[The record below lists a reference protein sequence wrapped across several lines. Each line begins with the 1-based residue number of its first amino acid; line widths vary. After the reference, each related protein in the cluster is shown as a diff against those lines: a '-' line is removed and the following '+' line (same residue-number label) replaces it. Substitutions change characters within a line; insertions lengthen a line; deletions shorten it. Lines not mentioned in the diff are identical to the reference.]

1 MRPASRAVAC
11 FALWLSGLVV
21 SAQAASRAV
30 DPTRVVSGARFVSRL
45 APGLVE
51 TVVADSLDSPV
62 SLALVPDGRAF
73 VCEQAGRVRVIRDGR
88 LLARPFVTVPA
99 HAEVEEGLLGVA
111 VAPDFARTH
120 HVYVLYTCADE
131 PRHERLVRFTADGDT
146 AVAGSDT
153 LLFEGDP
160 HVATAHVGG
169 ALRFGPDGMLYVS
182 AGDDEREDL
191 AQSLGSTFGKI
202 LRLRPEGAIPADN
215 PFVANTVGHHGAI
228 WARGFRNPFTLDFEP
243 GTGRLFVNDVGANA
257 WEEVNDV
264 LRGGNY
270 GWPLFEGPSAVE
282 RYREPLYAYGHEA
295 GCAITGGAF
304 VPATGGALGR
314 AWAGRYLFGEYCWN
328 EIRWLDPAH
337 PDRHGVFGVSLV
349 PGPVDLR
356 FAADGALWMLLRG
369 NSAPVG
375 GEHTALGYV
384 VRVTSRVAGRSA
396 APR

>member
-1 MRPASRAVAC
+1 MRRVPSVVAC
-11 FALWLSGLVV
+11 LALVLSGPVV
-21 SAQAASRAV
+21 AADAPSRAV
-30 DPTRVVSGARFVSRL
+30 DPTRVIAGARFVSRL

-62 SLALVPDGRAF
+62 SLALAPDGRAF

-88 LLARPFVTVPA
+88 LLRRPFVTVPA

-111 VAPDFARTH
+111 VAPDFARRP
-120 HVYVLYTCADE
+120 HVFVLFTCADE
-131 PRHERLVRFTADGDT
+131 PRRERLVRFTADGDT
-146 AVAGSDT
+146 AAAGSDT
-153 LLFEGDP
+153 LLWEGDP

-169 ALRFGPDGMLYVS
+169 ALRFGPDGCLYVG
-182 AGDDEREDL
+182 AGDDERADL

-202 LRLRPEGAIPADN
+202 LRLRRDGAIPDDN
-215 PFVANTVGHHGAI
+215 PFVANTTGHHGAI

-264 LRGGNY
+264 VRGGNY
-270 GWPLFEGPSAVE
+270 GWPLFEGPSAAE

-304 VPATGGALGR
+304 VPRSGGAPGR

-328 EIRWLDPAH
+328 EIRWLDPAQ
-337 PDRHGVFGVSLV
+337 PQRHGVFGVSLV

-369 NSAPVG
+369 NSGPVG
-375 GEHTALGYV
+375 GEHTALGCV
-384 VRVTSRVAGRSA
+384 VRVTSRGAGRG